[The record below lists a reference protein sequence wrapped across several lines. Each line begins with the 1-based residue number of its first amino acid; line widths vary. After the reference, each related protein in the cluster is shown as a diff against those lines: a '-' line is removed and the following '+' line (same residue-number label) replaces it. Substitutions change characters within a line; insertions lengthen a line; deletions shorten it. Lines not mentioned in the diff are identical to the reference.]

1 MVDTFILEI
10 PIRFI
15 SIIDVSKFRPNAR
28 QIELS
33 KGYASCKNNPTTE
46 DYKKGIYKPKLTLI
60 KRGEMIILKI
70 EFSAPKMLFHNNLD
84 EIEEVNFDAM
94 VMQLKAMVQDM
105 GVLLTIEQIRN
116 AKVIGF
122 HPSKN
127 IILRNGYNVSF
138 ALRELRKTNLS
149 QKMDFTQVDFRN
161 DGEELQLYSNSHS
174 VVFYDKI
181 HDLTKPPKR
190 AMDKDPTQ
198 YQKDLFDSLKSS
210 QKGLEILRME
220 IRFSKSTK
228 MKEVLAEV
236 GFIEEPTLKNIFK
249 KDLFQKIMAL
259 YWEKL
264 FGGSLFIFN
273 TYNTPQ
279 KILEMILMKYPKTKI
294 NTAVMLTGLTLLCK
308 DENGFRGFRGL
319 VEKYK
324 HKKDWLVLR
333 RYLDKISD
341 SFFAKPMHGFIEDIQ
356 EAIKKFEVYKIKS

>member
-1 MVDTFILEI
+1 MIDTFILEI
-10 PIRFI
+10 PLRFI
-15 SIIDVSKFRPNAR
+15 SIIDASKFRPNAR

-70 EFSAPKMLFHNNLD
+70 EFSAPKMLFNNNLD
-84 EIEEVNFDAM
+84 EIEEKDFEAM
-94 VMQLKAMVQDM
+94 VIRLKVVVQDM
-105 GVLLTIEQIRN
+105 GVLLTIEQIKN

-127 IILRNGYNVSF
+127 IVLTNGYTVSF

-190 AMDKDPTQ
+190 AMDKDPTE
-198 YQKDLFDSLKSS
+198 YQKDLFDSLKRN

-220 IRFSKSTK
+220 VRFSKSTK
-228 MKEVLAEV
+228 MKEVLEEV
-236 GFIEEPTLKNIFK
+236 GLTEDPMLKSIFK
-249 KDLFQKIMAL
+249 KDLLQKILKL

-264 FGGSLFIFN
+264 FGKNLFLFN
-273 TYNTPQ
+273 TYNNPQ
-279 KILEMILMKYPKTKI
+279 KILEMILTKYPKTRI
-294 NTAVMLTGLTLLCK
+294 TTAVKLVGLTVLCK
-308 DENGFRGFRGL
+308 DENGFRGFRSV

-324 HKKDWLVLR
+324 QKKDWLALK
-333 RYLDKISD
+333 RYLDKISND
-341 SFFAKPMHGFIEDIQ
+341 FFAKPAHGFIEDI
-356 EAIKKFEVYKIKS
+356 ERSLKEFETYKIKK